1 MIKQKWEISEEE
13 RNRII
18 NLHEDATKNLYL
30 IKEQVE
36 QYTDNFGDNFESG
49 KYQLSPNFLQSIND
63 KIIKLVQFV
72 KGKKLKNFKIII
84 TPGESQVTNQ
94 PGFERQGSLAEARAH
109 SLENYLNQ
117 ILPKMLEG
125 YSPKIEVTKPVI
137 GKTPYNKQT
146 DYKDRNSQKYKNEQF
161 VKVSVVLDT
170 ENIPQT
176 NPSPYKAISDFGE
189 PIYLGNTLFG
199 KVLVSSRITDE
210 ITKSGNLDTSK
221 QTNYLAQYQKDTVP
235 PKIVAL
241 YTIPSDWWNQN
252 IGPTRTLTQDSLNKI
267 QQFKTS

>member
-13 RNRII
+13 KNRIL
-18 NLHEDATKNLYL
+18 NLHESATKKMYL

-49 KYQLSPNFLQSIND
+49 QYQLSPKFKESMKY
-63 KIIKLVQFV
+63 KIAKLVEFV
-72 KGKKLKNFKIII
+72 KEKNLKNFKIVI

-109 SLENYLNQ
+109 SLEDYLNQ
-117 ILPKMLEG
+117 VLPQMLRG
-125 YSPKIEVTKPVI
+125 YSPKIEITKPVI
-137 GKTPYNKQT
+137 GKTPYDKT
-146 DYKDRNSQKYKNEQF
+146 KDKKDDPRYKNEQF
-161 VKVSVVLDT
+161 VKVSVVLNT
-170 ENIPQT
+170 ENVPQT
-176 NPSPYKAISDFGE
+176 KPNPYKAISDFGE
-189 PIYLGNTLFG
+189 PIYLGNNLFG

-235 PKIVAL
+235 PKIEVL

-252 IGPTRTLTQDSLNKI
+252 VGPTRTLSQDILNKI